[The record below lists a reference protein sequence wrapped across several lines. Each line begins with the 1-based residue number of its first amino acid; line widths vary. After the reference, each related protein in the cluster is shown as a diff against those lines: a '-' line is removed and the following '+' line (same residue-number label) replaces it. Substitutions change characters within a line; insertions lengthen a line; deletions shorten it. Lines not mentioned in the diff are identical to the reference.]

1 MTSSILIARN
11 IHKRFGQQRVL
22 KGVDLEVEPGEVVAL
37 IGSSGSGKS
46 TLLRCLN
53 FLEMPQ
59 LGSIT
64 FCGTSLCGGDD
75 GSFRAAAEPQLR
87 VARAQMPMVFQ
98 QFNLFAN
105 KTVLQNLI
113 EGPLV
118 VLRQKRD
125 PTVSRALE
133 ALDRFGLKE
142 KEAAYPGELSGGQQQ
157 RVAIARAVMMNPK
170 LILFDEPTSALDP
183 ELVAEVLNTIQD
195 LAAEGMTM
203 LIVTHEMGFAR
214 KLADVV
220 HFMADGQ
227 IAESGPAEQIF
238 SEPRTERLKQF
249 LRTYLAPN

>member
-1 MTSSILIARN
+1 MTSILVAKN
-11 IHKRFGQQRVL
+11 IHKRFGQQPVL
-22 KGVDLEVEPGEVVAL
+22 KGVDLEIEPGEVVAL
-37 IGSSGSGKS
+37 VGSSGSGKS

-53 FLEMPQ
+53 FLEIPQ
-59 LGSIT
+59 SGSVS
-64 FCGTSLCGGDD
+64 FCGASLCVGDD
-75 GSFRAAAEPQLR
+75 FNFRTAAESQLR

-98 QFNLFAN
+98 QFNLFTN
-105 KTVLQNLI
+105 KTVLQNVV

-125 PTVSRALE
+125 PTISRALE
-133 ALDRFGLKE
+133 VLDRFGLKQ

-183 ELVAEVLNTIQD
+183 ELVEEVLNTIQD
-195 LAAEGMTM
+195 LAGEGMTM

-220 HFMADGQ
+220 HFMSDGL
-227 IAESGPAEQIF
+227 IAESGSAEQIF

-249 LRTYLAPN
+249 LRTYLAPH

>member
-1 MTSSILIARN
+1 MTPILVAKN
-11 IHKRFGQQRVL
+11 IHKCFGQQQVL
-22 KGVDLEVEPGEVVAL
+22 KGVDLEIGPGEVVAL
-37 IGSSGSGKS
+37 VGSSGSGKS

-59 LGSIT
+59 SGSVT
-64 FCGTSLCGGDD
+64 FCGATLCVGEDHN
-75 GSFRAAAEPQLR
+75 FRMAPEAELR

-98 QFNLFAN
+98 QFNLFTN
-105 KTVLQNLI
+105 KTVLQNVV

-125 PTVSRALE
+125 QTISRALKV
-133 ALDRFGLKE
+133 LDRFGLKE
-142 KEAAYPGELSGGQQQ
+142 KAAAYPGELSGGQQQ

-183 ELVAEVLNTIQD
+183 ELVAEVLSTIQD
-195 LAAEGMTM
+195 LAGEGMTM

-220 HFMADGQ
+220 HFMCDGQ

-238 SEPRTERLKQF
+238 SAPRTHRLKQF
-249 LRTYLAPN
+249 LRTFLAPN